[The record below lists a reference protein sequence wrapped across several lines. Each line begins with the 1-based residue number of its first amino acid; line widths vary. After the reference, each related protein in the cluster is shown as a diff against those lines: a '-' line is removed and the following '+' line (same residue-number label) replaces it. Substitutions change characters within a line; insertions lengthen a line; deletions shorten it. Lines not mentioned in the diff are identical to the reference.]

1 MKIKIKRETLSKAKG
16 QVDPS
21 TKLKRY
27 ELSNIQKIELTNA
40 LLDANIKNTE
50 ESS

>member
-1 MKIKIKRETLSKAKG
+1 MKIKIRRATITRAKG
-16 QVDPS
+16 HVDPS

-27 ELSNIQKIELTNA
+27 ELSNIQNTKLTNA

-50 ESS
+50 KSS